1 MSLSCSSPPQSAV
14 LAFPASPTFDSKQS
28 QHLEHSTSAGTL
40 CDTVPNTPVSSRQ
53 APPTPPDSD
62 SSSRNNTLTSSTSF
76 SSSQPNHSLS
86 PSQNFIVSSPN
97 SSHSNTISMSTN
109 HVVTRPN
116 NPSLKLQEN
125 GTASSYNLSTAVSSN
140 SREVL
145 FYLTSYPTGLQF
157 SYDHMFPD
165 SSDSQSSLSPEMP
178 SQGLPSASRASH
190 RTPNVYINGL
200 PPHFPE
206 QELFA
211 LTRPFGEVKSVRS
224 FTRHVSEKPTG
235 YGFVLF
241 SDVDSAEKC
250 IEGLRKY
257 RNLHP
262 SFSKQ
267 IHRIPGTV
275 YAQQSPSQIEHD
287 EDSFKARMEKLKD
300 GLSTNLYIEGLPLSI
315 DEESLAALVHPYTI
329 KSSRFFKTKLSEPPR
344 IIAFVRLETRTAA
357 EDTIERLHGR
367 MVRGWNDPGCRI
379 SVRFADSA
387 EQREL
392 RRSERVT
399 KNGDQSPARLT
410 IAQAAL
416 LNLRGQELQAHAR
429 KAQVNRVRDIP
440 IIGQLRDE
448 ISLSSVHHSYP
459 NLNLASVSAGSIPVS
474 TSLPGHLGYRY
485 DFSPSTRYQDLSSNP
500 YTDDL
505 LHSLQQN
512 LNLADA
518 YTVPTLDQEH
528 DAQRAH
534 LQALASATLY
544 TASAQPS
551 IQQHRSQ
558 IQARNGFTPAE
569 ELILQA
575 HARIREQQ
583 YQHLQKQQQF
593 VDPRDSTLPRRV
605 HSSGRIESGSKLN
618 ANAQV
623 FHAPEQIA
631 AYPLTGRALGG
642 ASRSK
647 FLGDSLPPISE
658 DDFHALGQQQPESGS
673 YYEHLRT
680 HYQEELHFRGDAGNV
695 GMTKPPSRAIEIVAP
710 PQHLDS
716 KCSPLQSHHRSQ
728 FSSRSHLS
736 LRQQAQA
743 ASTLPRSPL
752 ASHSSQHSYQ
762 HTDSRS
768 NNLNSTLTTSSTNDK
783 SDRSPQNYLHS
794 PQASQSRSD
803 DQEDHRHNSTSVSS
817 KAYVPAQKSP
827 SLAQQLSFDNDM
839 RSPTLVS
846 PALTY
851 SSRTPS
857 TLSPATPF
865 FGSFGGSPETFEYT
879 PDDGEMVEKVKV
891 GSGTH

>member
-1 MSLSCSSPPQSAV
+1 MSLSCSLPPQPAV
-14 LAFPASPTFDSKQS
+14 QAFPASPTFDNKQS
-28 QHLEHSTSAGTL
+28 QHLEHSASVATA
-40 CDTVPNTPVSSRQ
+40 CDTVLNTPVSSRQ

-62 SSSRNNTLTSSTSF
+62 SSPRNNILSNST
-76 SSSQPNHSLS
+76 SSQPNLSLS
-86 PSQNFIVSSPN
+86 PSQKFSIGSPKL
-97 SSHSNTISMSTN
+97 SDSYPNTISMSSN
-109 HVVTRPN
+109 NALTRPN

-125 GTASSYNLSTAVSSN
+125 GTASPHDLSTAVSSN
-140 SREVL
+140 SPSYSVSCP
-145 FYLTSYPTGLQF
+145 TSLQF

-165 SSDSQSSLSPEMP
+165 SSDSQLSLSPETP
-178 SQGLPSASRASH
+178 SLRLPGASHPSH
-190 RTPNVYINGL
+190 RTSNVYINGL

-241 SDVDSAEKC
+241 NDVDSAEKC

-300 GLSTNLYIEGLPLSI
+300 GLSTNLYVEGLPLSI

-392 RRSERVT
+392 RRSERVS

-429 KAQVNRVRDIP
+429 KTQVNRARDIP
-440 IIGQLRDE
+440 GIGQLRDV
-448 ISLSSVHHSYP
+448 ISPPSIHHSYP
-459 NLNLASVSAGSIPVS
+459 NLNLASVSAGNIPVS
-474 TSLPGHLGYRY
+474 TSLPGHLDYPY
-485 DFSPSTRYQDLSSNP
+485 DSSPSTRYQDLQSNH

-505 LHSLQQN
+505 LQSLQHN
-512 LNLADA
+512 LNLTHT
-518 YTVPTLDQEH
+518 YTGSRLDQKH
-528 DAQRAH
+528 DARRVH
-534 LQALASATLY
+534 LQALANATLY
-544 TASAQPS
+544 TTSTQPSAQQP
-551 IQQHRSQ
+551 RSQ
-558 IQARNGFTPAE
+558 VQARNGFTPAE

-583 YQHLQKQQQF
+583 YQQLQIQQQF
-593 VDPRDSTLPRRV
+593 MHPRNCTVPRRAS
-605 HSSGRIESGSKLN
+605 SSGRLETGSKLN

-623 FHAPEQIA
+623 FQAPEQNA
-631 AYPLTGRALGG
+631 AYTVTGRILGG

-647 FLGDSLPPISE
+647 FFGDALPPISE
-658 DDFHALGQQQPESGS
+658 DDFHTLGQHQLGS
-673 YYEHLRT
+673 RSHYDHLRT
-680 HYQEELHFRGDAGNV
+680 HYQEELNFGGDAGNV
-695 GMTKPPSRAIEIVAP
+695 RITKPPSRAIEIVAP

-716 KCSPLQSHHRSQ
+716 KCSPLQTHHRSQ

-736 LRQQAQA
+736 LRQQAQVA
-743 ASTLPRSPL
+743 TLPRSPL
-752 ASHSSQHSYQ
+752 ASNSSQHIYQ

-768 NNLNSTLTTSSTNDK
+768 NNQSNTATTSSTNDK
-783 SDRSPQNYLHS
+783 PDNNFQNNTHS
-794 PQASQSRSD
+794 PQAPRPRSD
-803 DQEDHRHNSTSVSS
+803 DQEDQRRDSISVSS
-817 KAYVPAQKSP
+817 KAYISAQKSP
-827 SLAQQLSFDNDM
+827 SLAQHLSFENDM
-839 RSPTLVS
+839 RSPSLVS

-865 FGSFGGSPETFEYT
+865 FGSFNGSPETFEYA
-879 PDDGEMVEKVKV
+879 PDDGEMVEKVKA

>member
-1 MSLSCSSPPQSAV
+1 MSLSCSLPPQSAV

-28 QHLEHSTSAGTL
+28 QHLEHSTSVGTG
-40 CDTVPNTPVSSRQ
+40 CDTVPNTPISSRQ

-62 SSSRNNTLTSSTSF
+62 SSSRGNTLSSTSF
-76 SSSQPNHSLS
+76 SSSQPSLS
-86 PSQNFIVSSPN
+86 SSSSQKVNVNSSPKSHN
-97 SSHSNTISMSTN
+97 SSHSSPISMSTN
-109 HVVTRPN
+109 HAVTRPN

-125 GTASSYNLSTAVSSN
+125 GTASSYSLTTAISSN
-140 SREVL
+140 SPS
-145 FYLTSYPTGLQF
+145 YSTSCPTGLQF

-165 SSDSQSSLSPEMP
+165 SSDSQSSLSPETF
-178 SQGLPSASRASH
+178 SQGLPSVSH

-241 SDVDSAEKC
+241 NDVDSAEKC
-250 IEGLRKY
+250 IDGLRKY

-267 IHRIPGTV
+267 LHRIPGTV
-275 YAQQSPSQIEHD
+275 YAQQSPSHIDHD

-300 GLSTNLYIEGLPLSI
+300 GLSSNLYIEGLPLSI
-315 DEESLAALVHPYTI
+315 DEESLAALVHPYAI

-392 RRSERVT
+392 RRSERFS
-399 KNGDQSPARLT
+399 KNGDQSPARLS

-416 LNLRGQELQAHAR
+416 LNLRGKELQAHPR
-429 KAQVNRVRDIP
+429 RTQVNHVRDIP
-440 IIGQLRDE
+440 IIGQPRDE
-448 ISLSSVHHSYP
+448 ISLPNVHHSYP
-459 NLNLASVSAGSIPVS
+459 NLNLASVPAGSIPVS
-474 TSLPGHLGYRY
+474 NSLPAHLGYPY
-485 DFSPSTRYQDLSSNP
+485 GSSPSTRYQDLPPNP
-500 YTDDL
+500 YSDDL

-512 LNLADA
+512 LNLTDA
-518 YTVPTLDQEH
+518 YTGSTLDQEH
-528 DAQRAH
+528 DVQRAH
-534 LQALASATLY
+534 LQALANATLY

-551 IQQHRSQ
+551 VQQPRSQ

-575 HARIREQQ
+575 HTRLREQQ
-583 YQHLQKQQQF
+583 YQQVQTRQQL
-593 VDPRDSTLPRRV
+593 VPRESTLPRRAP
-605 HSSGRIESGSKLN
+605 SSGRIEPGSKLN

-631 AYPLTGRALGG
+631 AHPLTGRALGG

-647 FLGDSLPPISE
+647 FLDNALPPICE
-658 DDFHALGQQQPESGS
+658 DDFHTLGQHHLESMS
-673 YYEHLRT
+673 HYEHLRT
-680 HYQEELHFRGDAGNV
+680 RYQEDLHFRGDAGNV
-695 GMTKPPSRAIEIVAP
+695 RITKPPSRAIEIVPP

-716 KCSPLQSHHRSQ
+716 QSSSLQSHHRSQ

-736 LRQQAQA
+736 ARQPAPSA
-743 ASTLPRSPL
+743 TLPRSPL
-752 ASHSSQHSYQ
+752 ASNSSQHNYQ
-762 HTDSRS
+762 HTDTRS
-768 NNLNSTLTTSSTNDK
+768 NSLNGAITTSSTSDK
-783 SDRSPQNYLHS
+783 LDNNPHTYLHS
-794 PQASQSRSD
+794 PAVSRPRSD
-803 DQEDHRHNSTSVSS
+803 DQEDHRNNSSSVSS
-817 KAYVPAQKSP
+817 KAYVSAQKSP
-827 SLAQQLSFDNDM
+827 SLAQQLSFENDM

-865 FGSFGGSPETFEYT
+865 FGSFNGSPETFEYA

>member
-1 MSLSCSSPPQSAV
+1 MSLDCSSPPQSAV
-14 LAFPASPTFDSKQS
+14 LAFPASPTFDNKQF
-28 QHLEHSTSAGTL
+28 QHLEHSASACTT
-40 CDTVPNTPVSSRQ
+40 CDTVPNTPISSRQ

-62 SSSRNNTLTSSTSF
+62 SSPPNIHSSSASF
-76 SSSQPNHSLS
+76 SSSQPNLSLS
-86 PSQNFIVSSPN
+86 PSQKFNIGSPKPN
-97 SSHSNTISMSTN
+97 GSSHSNTISMSTN

-116 NPSLKLQEN
+116 NPSLNLQEN
-125 GTASSYNLSTAVSSN
+125 GTASPYSLSTAVLSN
-140 SREVL
+140 SP
-145 FYLTSYPTGLQF
+145 SYSLSCPTGLQF

-165 SSDSQSSLSPEMP
+165 SSDSQLSLSPDTP
-178 SQGLPSASRASH
+178 SQHLPSASRASH

-300 GLSTNLYIEGLPLSI
+300 GSSTNLYIEGLPLSI
-315 DEESLAALVHPYTI
+315 DEESLTALVHPYTI

-344 IIAFVRLETRTAA
+344 IIAFVRLENRTAA

-392 RRSERVT
+392 RRSERVS

-416 LNLRGQELQAHAR
+416 LNLHGQELQAHAR
-429 KAQVNRVRDIP
+429 KTHVNRVRDIP
-440 IIGQLRDE
+440 IIGQPRDE
-448 ISLSSVHHSYP
+448 ISLSSIHHSYP
-459 NLNLASVSAGSIPVS
+459 NLNPPSVSAGNIPVS
-474 TSLPGHLGYRY
+474 TSLPGHLGYPY
-485 DFSPSTRYQDLSSNP
+485 DSSPSTRYQDLQSNS

-505 LHSLQQN
+505 LHSLQHN
-512 LNLADA
+512 LNLTHA
-518 YTVPTLDQEH
+518 YTGSTLDQEH
-528 DAQRAH
+528 DAHRAH
-534 LQALASATLY
+534 LQALANATLY

-551 IQQHRSQ
+551 AQQPRSQ

-583 YQHLQKQQQF
+583 YQQLQTQQQL
-593 VDPRDSTLPRRV
+593 VHPRDLTLPRRAS
-605 HSSGRIESGSKLN
+605 SSGRLESGSKLN

-623 FHAPEQIA
+623 FHAPEHIA
-631 AYPLTGRALGG
+631 SYPLTGRTLGG
-642 ASRSK
+642 ANRSK
-647 FLGDSLPPISE
+647 FLGDALPPISE
-658 DDFHALGQQQPESGS
+658 DDFHTLGQHQLESRS
-673 YYEHLRT
+673 HYDHLRT
-680 HYQEELHFRGDAGNV
+680 HYQDELHFRSDAGNV
-695 GMTKPPSRAIEIVAP
+695 RITKPPSRAIEIVAP

-728 FSSRSHLS
+728 FSSRSHLP
-736 LRQQAQA
+736 LRQQAQVA
-743 ASTLPRSPL
+743 TLPRSPL
-752 ASHSSQHSYQ
+752 ASNSSQHSYQ

-768 NNLNSTLTTSSTNDK
+768 NNQNSTIATSSTKDK
-783 SDRSPQNYLHS
+783 PDSGPQNYLHS
-794 PQASQSRSD
+794 PRTSQPRSD
-803 DQEDHRHNSTSVSS
+803 DQEDHHHNSTSVSS
-817 KAYVPAQKSP
+817 KACVPAQKSP
-827 SLAQQLSFDNDM
+827 SLVQQLSFENDM

-851 SSRTPS
+851 SSRTSS

-865 FGSFGGSPETFEYT
+865 LGSFNGSPENFEYT
-879 PDDGEMVEKVKV
+879 PVDSGIVEKVKV

>member
-1 MSLSCSSPPQSAV
+1 MSFSCSSPPQSAV
-14 LAFPASPTFDSKQS
+14 VAFPASPTFDKKQS
-28 QHLEHSTSAGTL
+28 QNLEHSASAGTI
-40 CDTVPNTPVSSRQ
+40 CDTVLNTPISSRQ

-62 SSSRNNTLTSSTSF
+62 SSPRNNILNSSTSF
-76 SSSQPNHSLS
+76 SSSQPSLSLS
-86 PSQNFIVSSPN
+86 PSQKFNVGSPKLSN
-97 SSHSNTISMSTN
+97 SSNTISMSTN
-109 HVVTRPN
+109 HVIARPS
-116 NPSLKLQEN
+116 NPSLKLQDN
-125 GTASSYNLSTAVSSN
+125 GIASSYSHSTAILSN
-140 SREVL
+140 SPS
-145 FYLTSYPTGLQF
+145 YSTSCPTGLQF

-165 SSDSQSSLSPEMP
+165 SSDSQLSLSPETP
-178 SQGLPSASRASH
+178 SQRLPSASRVLH

-300 GLSTNLYIEGLPLSI
+300 GSSTNLYIEGLPLSI
-315 DEESLAALVHPYTI
+315 DEESLAALVQPYTI

-344 IIAFVRLETRTAA
+344 IIAFCRLETRAAA

-392 RRSERVT
+392 RRSERVS

-429 KAQVNRVRDIP
+429 KTQVNRARDIP
-440 IIGQLRDE
+440 VIGHPRDD
-448 ISLSSVHHSYP
+448 ISLSSIHHSYP
-459 NLNLASVSAGSIPVS
+459 NLNLASVSGGSIPVS
-474 TSLPGHLGYRY
+474 TSLPSHLGYPY
-485 DFSPSTRYQDLSSNP
+485 DSSPSTRYQDLQSNH

-505 LHSLQQN
+505 LQSLQHN
-512 LNLADA
+512 LNLTHA
-518 YTVPTLDQEH
+518 YPGSTLDQEH
-528 DAQRAH
+528 DAQRVH
-534 LQALASATLY
+534 LQALANATLY

-551 IQQHRSQ
+551 VQQPRSQ

-583 YQHLQKQQQF
+583 YQQLQNQQQ
-593 VDPRDSTLPRRV
+593 
-605 HSSGRIESGSKLN
+605 I
-618 ANAQV
+618 
-623 FHAPEQIA
+623 IA
-631 AYPLTGRALGG
+631 SYPLAGRALGG
-642 ASRSK
+642 VSRSK
-647 FLGDSLPPISE
+647 FLGDALPSISE
-658 DDFHALGQQQPESGS
+658 DDFHALGQHQLECRSHHD
-673 YYEHLRT
+673 HLRT
-680 HYQEELHFRGDAGNV
+680 HYQEELHFGGDVGNV
-695 GMTKPPSRAIEIVAP
+695 RIMKPPSRAIEIVAP

-716 KCSPLQSHHRSQ
+716 KCSLQSHHHSQ
-728 FSSRSHLS
+728 SSSRSHLS
-736 LRQQAQA
+736 LRQQAQVA
-743 ASTLPRSPL
+743 NLPRSPL
-752 ASHSSQHSYQ
+752 ASNSSQHSYQ
-762 HTDSRS
+762 HTDDHS
-768 NNLNSTLTTSSTNDK
+768 NNLNSTITTSSTNDK
-783 SDRSPQNYLHS
+783 PDSSPQNHLHS
-794 PQASQSRSD
+794 PQAPRPRSD
-803 DQEDHRHNSTSVSS
+803 DQEDYRHNSTSVL
-817 KAYVPAQKSP
+817 KSIC
-827 SLAQQLSFDNDM
+827 SCAE
-839 RSPTLVS
+839 SPNLVS

-865 FGSFGGSPETFEYT
+865 FGSFNGSPETFEYAS
-879 PDDGEMVEKVKV
+879 DNGELVEKVKA

>member
-1 MSLSCSSPPQSAV
+1 MSLSCSSPQSAV
-14 LAFPASPTFDSKQS
+14 LTFPASPTFDSKQS
-28 QHLEHSTSAGTL
+28 QHLEQSTSVGTG
-40 CDTVPNTPVSSRQ
+40 CDTVPNTPISSRQ

-62 SSSRNNTLTSSTSF
+62 SSPRNNILSSTSF
-76 SSSQPNHSLS
+76 SSSQPSHSLS
-86 PSQNFIVSSPN
+86 PSQNINVDSSPKSRN
-97 SSHSNTISMSTN
+97 SSHSSPITMSTN
-109 HVVTRPN
+109 HVITRPN
-116 NPSLKLQEN
+116 NPSLKLHEN
-125 GTASSYNLSTAVSSN
+125 GTASSYSLTTAVSSN
-140 SREVL
+140 SP
-145 FYLTSYPTGLQF
+145 SYSISCPTGLQF

-165 SSDSQSSLSPEMP
+165 SSDSQSSLSPETP

-262 SFSKQ
+262 SFSKVGLFFSFNSIGYLAQ
-267 IHRIPGTV
+267 CAYGETEGWVIHQFIHRGV
-275 YAQQSPSQIEHD
+275 RVASAWRRLVLERLL
-287 EDSFKARMEKLKD
+287 AV
-300 GLSTNLYIEGLPLSI
+300 LPLSI
-315 DEESLAALVHPYTI
+315 DEESLAALVHPYAI

-392 RRSERVT
+392 RRSERLS
-399 KNGDQSPARLT
+399 KNEDQSPARLT

-429 KAQVNRVRDIP
+429 KTQVNHVRDIP
-440 IIGQLRDE
+440 IIGQPRDE
-448 ISLSSVHHSYP
+448 IPLPSVHHSYP
-459 NLNLASVSAGSIPVS
+459 NLNLASVSAGNIPVS
-474 TSLPGHLGYRY
+474 TSLPAHLGYPY
-485 DFSPSTRYQDLSSNP
+485 DSSPSTRYQDLASNP
-500 YTDDL
+500 YNDDL
-505 LHSLQQN
+505 LHSLQN
-512 LNLADA
+512 LNLGDA
-518 YTVPTLDQEH
+518 YTGSTLGQEH
-528 DAQRAH
+528 DVQRAH
-534 LQALASATLY
+534 LQALANATLY

-551 IQQHRSQ
+551 VQQPRSQ

-575 HARIREQQ
+575 HARLREQQ
-583 YQHLQKQQQF
+583 YQQLQTQQQQQLG
-593 VDPRDSTLPRRV
+593 TLRRAP
-605 HSSGRIESGSKLN
+605 SSGRLEAGSKLN

-623 FHAPEQIA
+623 FHAPEPIA

-642 ASRSK
+642 VSRSK
-647 FLGDSLPPISE
+647 FLDNALPPISE
-658 DDFHALGQQQPESGS
+658 DDFHTLGQHQLESMS
-673 YYEHLRT
+673 HYEHLRT
-680 HYQEELHFRGDAGNV
+680 RYQEELHFRGDAGNV
-695 GMTKPPSRAIEIVAP
+695 RITKPPSRAIEIVAP

-716 KCSPLQSHHRSQ
+716 KCSSLQSHHRSQ

-736 LRQQAQA
+736 LRQSAEA
-743 ASTLPRSPL
+743 ATLPRSPL
-752 ASHSSQHSYQ
+752 ASNSSQHSYQ
-762 HTDSRS
+762 HTDTRS
-768 NNLNSTLTTSSTNDK
+768 NNLNNAITTPSTSDKPDSSHQT
-783 SDRSPQNYLHS
+783 YLHS
-794 PQASQSRSD
+794 PGASRPRSHD
-803 DQEDHRHNSTSVSS
+803 REDHRNNSSSVSS
-817 KAYVPAQKSP
+817 KAYVAAQKSP
-827 SLAQQLSFDNDM
+827 SFAQQLSFENDL

-865 FGSFGGSPETFEYT
+865 FGSFNGSPETFEYA

-891 GSGTH
+891 GSGKH

>member
-14 LAFPASPTFDSKQS
+14 LAFPASPTFDNKQF
-28 QHLEHSTSAGTL
+28 QHLEHSTSAGTT
-40 CDTVPNTPVSSRQ
+40 CDTVPNTPISSRQ

-62 SSSRNNTLTSSTSF
+62 SSPLNNTLTSTTSF
-76 SSSQPNHSLS
+76 SSSQPNLSLS
-86 PSQNFIVSSPN
+86 PSQKFIIASPKSN
-97 SSHSNTISMSTN
+97 SSLHSNTISMSTN
-109 HVVTRPN
+109 HAVTRPS
-116 NPSLKLQEN
+116 NPSLKLQDN
-125 GTASSYNLSTAVSSN
+125 GTAPSYSLPTAVSSN
-140 SREVL
+140 SPS
-145 FYLTSYPTGLQF
+145 YSTSCPTGLQF
-157 SYDHMFPD
+157 PYDHMFPD
-165 SSDSQSSLSPEMP
+165 SSDSQLSLSPETP
-178 SQGLPSASRASH
+178 SQRLPSASRASH

-267 IHRIPGTV
+267 VHRIPGTV
-275 YAQQSPSQIEHD
+275 YAQQSPSQIEQD

-315 DEESLAALVHPYTI
+315 DEESLASLVHPYTI

-344 IIAFVRLETRTAA
+344 IIAFVRLETRAAA

-392 RRSERVT
+392 RRSERIS
-399 KNGDQSPARLT
+399 KNGDQSPSFRPTLARSR
-410 IAQAAL
+410 
-416 LNLRGQELQAHAR
+416 LNRA
-429 KAQVNRVRDIP
+429 RDIP
-440 IIGQLRDE
+440 IIGQPRDE
-448 ISLSSVHHSYP
+448 ISLSSIHHSYP
-459 NLNLASVSAGSIPVS
+459 NLNLASVSAGNIPVS
-474 TSLPGHLGYRY
+474 TSLPGHLGYPY
-485 DFSPSTRYQDLSSNP
+485 DSSPLTRHQDPQPNP

-505 LHSLQQN
+505 LHSLQHN
-512 LNLADA
+512 LNLTHA
-518 YTVPTLDQEH
+518 YSGSTLDQEH

-534 LQALASATLY
+534 LQALANATLY
-544 TASAQPS
+544 TASVQPS
-551 IQQHRSQ
+551 AQQPRSQ

-583 YQHLQKQQQF
+583 YQQLQTQQQF
-593 VDPRDSTLPRRV
+593 VHSHDSALPRRAS
-605 HSSGRIESGSKLN
+605 SSGRLESGSKLN

-623 FHAPEQIA
+623 FHAPEQVG
-631 AYPLTGRALGG
+631 AYPLTGRALSGPN
-642 ASRSK
+642 RPK
-647 FLGDSLPPISE
+647 FLGDALPPISE
-658 DDFHALGQQQPESGS
+658 DDFHALGQHQLESRS
-673 YYEHLRT
+673 HYDLPT
-680 HYQEELHFRGDAGNV
+680 HYQDELHFRSDAGNV
-695 GMTKPPSRAIEIVAP
+695 RIPKPPSRAIEIVAP
-710 PQHLDS
+710 PQHDS
-716 KCSPLQSHHRSQ
+716 KHSPLQSHHRSQ

-736 LRQQAQA
+736 LRQQAQVA
-743 ASTLPRSPL
+743 NLPRSPL
-752 ASHSSQHSYQ
+752 ASNSSQHSYQ

-768 NNLNSTLTTSSTNDK
+768 NNLNSTIATSGTNDQ
-783 SDRSPQNYLHS
+783 SDSNPQNYLHS
-794 PQASQSRSD
+794 PQMSLPRSD
-803 DQEDHRHNSTSVSS
+803 DQEDHRRSSTSVSS
-817 KAYVPAQKSP
+817 KAYVPMQKSP
-827 SLAQQLSFDNDM
+827 SLVKQLSFENDM

-851 SSRTPS
+851 SSRASS

-865 FGSFGGSPETFEYT
+865 FGSFNGSPENFEYR
-879 PDDGEMVEKVKV
+879 PDDGEMVENVKV

>member
-14 LAFPASPTFDSKQS
+14 LAFPASPTFDNK
-28 QHLEHSTSAGTL
+28 HLEHSASAGTA
-40 CDTVPNTPVSSRQ
+40 CDTVPNTPISSRQ
-53 APPTPPDSD
+53 APPTPPDSE
-62 SSSRNNTLTSSTSF
+62 SSPPNNILSTSTSF
-76 SSSQPNHSLS
+76 SSSHPNLSLS
-86 PSQNFIVSSPN
+86 PSQNFSVGDPKPSN

-125 GTASSYNLSTAVSSN
+125 GTASSYSLSTAVSN
-140 SREVL
+140 SP
-145 FYLTSYPTGLQF
+145 SYSISCPTGLQF

-165 SSDSQSSLSPEMP
+165 SSDSQLSLSPDVP
-178 SQGLPSASRASH
+178 SQHLPGASRASH

-250 IEGLRKY
+250 IDGLRKY

-392 RRSERVT
+392 RRSERVS
-399 KNGDQSPARLT
+399 KNGDQSPTRLT

-416 LNLRGQELQAHAR
+416 LNLRGQELQAHTR
-429 KAQVNRVRDIP
+429 KTQVNRARDIP
-440 IIGQLRDE
+440 VIGQPRDE
-448 ISLSSVHHSYP
+448 IPLTNIHHSYP
-459 NLNLASVSAGSIPVS
+459 NLNLASVSAGSIPIS
-474 TSLPGHLGYRY
+474 ASLPDHLNYPY
-485 DFSPSTRYQDLSSNP
+485 DSSPSARYQDLQSNH
-500 YTDDL
+500 YADDL
-505 LHSLQQN
+505 LQSLQHN
-512 LNLADA
+512 LNLTHA
-518 YTVPTLDQEH
+518 YTGSTLDQEH

-534 LQALASATLY
+534 LQALANATMY
-544 TASAQPS
+544 TAGAQAS
-551 IQQHRSQ
+551 TQQPRSQ

-583 YQHLQKQQQF
+583 YQQLQAQQQLGH
-593 VDPRDSTLPRRV
+593 PRDCTLPRRAS
-605 HSSGRIESGSKLN
+605 SSGRLESGTKLN

-623 FHAPEQIA
+623 FHAPDQIA
-631 AYPLTGRALGG
+631 AYPLNGRALGG

-647 FLGDSLPPISE
+647 FLGDALPPISE
-658 DDFHALGQQQPESGS
+658 DDFHALGQHQLESRS
-673 YYEHLRT
+673 HYDHLRT
-680 HYQEELHFRGDAGNV
+680 QYQEELHFGGDIGNV
-695 GMTKPPSRAIEIVAP
+695 TITKPPSRAIEIVAP
-710 PQHLDS
+710 PQHHDS

-736 LRQQAQA
+736 LRQQAQVA
-743 ASTLPRSPL
+743 TLPRSPL
-752 ASHSSQHSYQ
+752 ASNSSQHSYQ
-762 HTDSRS
+762 HTDNHS
-768 NNLNSTLTTSSTNDK
+768 NNLNNIITTTSSTNDK
-783 SDRSPQNYLHS
+783 PDSNPQNYPHS
-794 PQASQSRSD
+794 PQAPRPRSD
-803 DQEDHRHNSTSVSS
+803 DQEDHRHNSTSVS
-817 KAYVPAQKSP
+817 KAYVPMQKSP
-827 SLAQQLSFDNDM
+827 SLAQQLSFENDM

-865 FGSFGGSPETFEYT
+865 FGSFNGSPENFEYT

>member
-1 MSLSCSSPPQSAV
+1 MSLSCSSPPQSAA
-14 LAFPASPTFDSKQS
+14 LAFPASPTFDNK
-28 QHLEHSTSAGTL
+28 HLEHSASAGTA
-40 CDTVPNTPVSSRQ
+40 CDTVPNTPISSRQ

-62 SSSRNNTLTSSTSF
+62 SSPPNNILSTSTSF
-76 SSSQPNHSLS
+76 SSSQPNLSLS
-86 PSQNFIVSSPN
+86 PSQNFNVGNPKPSN

-116 NPSLKLQEN
+116 NSSLKLQEN
-125 GTASSYNLSTAVSSN
+125 GTASSYSLSTAVSSN
-140 SREVL
+140 SPS
-145 FYLTSYPTGLQF
+145 YSISCPTSLQF

-165 SSDSQSSLSPEMP
+165 SSDSQLSLSPDTP
-178 SQGLPSASRASH
+178 SQHLPGASRASH

-241 SDVDSAEKC
+241 SDVDSAERC

-262 SFSKQ
+262 SQ

-315 DEESLAALVHPYTI
+315 DEEACGTDVYISNIIYMRTQSLATLVHPYTI

-344 IIAFVRLETRTAA
+344 IIAFYRLETRAAA

-429 KAQVNRVRDIP
+429 KTQVNRTRDIP
-440 IIGQLRDE
+440 VIGQPRNE
-448 ISLSSVHHSYP
+448 ISLTNIHHSYP
-459 NLNLASVSAGSIPVS
+459 NLNLASVSTGNISLS
-474 TSLPGHLGYRY
+474 TSLPDHLGYPY
-485 DFSPSTRYQDLSSNP
+485 DSSPSTRYQDLQSNH
-500 YTDDL
+500 YADDL
-505 LHSLQQN
+505 LQSLQHN
-512 LNLADA
+512 LNLTHA
-518 YTVPTLDQEH
+518 YTGSTLDQEH
-528 DAQRAH
+528 DAHRAH
-534 LQALASATLY
+534 FQALANATMY
-544 TASAQPS
+544 TAGAQPS
-551 IQQHRSQ
+551 AQQPRSQ

-583 YQHLQKQQQF
+583 YQQLQAQQQLGH
-593 VDPRDSTLPRRV
+593 PRDCALPRRAS
-605 HSSGRIESGSKLN
+605 SSGRLESGTKLN
-618 ANAQV
+618 ANAQ
-623 FHAPEQIA
+623 
-631 AYPLTGRALGG
+631 
-642 ASRSK
+642 
-647 FLGDSLPPISE
+647 FLGDALPPISE
-658 DDFHALGQQQPESGS
+658 DDFHALGQHQLESRS
-673 YYEHLRT
+673 HYDHLRT
-680 HYQEELHFRGDAGNV
+680 QYQEELHFGGDIGNV
-695 GMTKPPSRAIEIVAP
+695 TITKPPSRAIEIVAP
-710 PQHLDS
+710 PQHHDS

-728 FSSRSHLS
+728 FSSCSHLS
-736 LRQQAQA
+736 LRQQAQVA
-743 ASTLPRSPL
+743 TLPRSPL
-752 ASHSSQHSYQ
+752 ASNSSQHSYQ
-762 HTDSRS
+762 HTDSHS
-768 NNLNSTLTTSSTNDK
+768 NNLNSIITTTSSANDK
-783 SDRSPQNYLHS
+783 PDSNPQNYPHL
-794 PQASQSRSD
+794 PQAPRPRSD
-803 DQEDHRHNSTSVSS
+803 DQEDHCHNSTSAS
-817 KAYVPAQKSP
+817 KAYVPVQKSP
-827 SLAQQLSFDNDM
+827 SLAQQLSFENDM

-865 FGSFGGSPETFEYT
+865 FGSFNGSPENFEYT

-891 GSGTH
+891 GSGTR

>member
-1 MSLSCSSPPQSAV
+1 MSFSCSSPPQSAV
-14 LAFPASPTFDSKQS
+14 VAFPASPTFDKKQS
-28 QHLEHSTSAGTL
+28 QNLEHSASAGTV
-40 CDTVPNTPVSSRQ
+40 CDTVLNTPISSRQ

-62 SSSRNNTLTSSTSF
+62 SSPRNNILNSSTSF
-76 SSSQPNHSLS
+76 SSSQPSLSLS
-86 PSQNFIVSSPN
+86 PSQKFNVGSPKLSN
-97 SSHSNTISMSTN
+97 SSNTISMSTN
-109 HVVTRPN
+109 HVIARPS
-116 NPSLKLQEN
+116 NPSLKLQDN
-125 GTASSYNLSTAVSSN
+125 GIASSYSHSTAILSN
-140 SREVL
+140 SPS
-145 FYLTSYPTGLQF
+145 YSTSCPTGLQF

-165 SSDSQSSLSPEMP
+165 SSDSQLSLSPETP
-178 SQGLPSASRASH
+178 SQRLPSASRVLH

-315 DEESLAALVHPYTI
+315 DEESLAALVQPYTI

-344 IIAFVRLETRTAA
+344 IIAFVRLETRAAA

-392 RRSERVT
+392 RRSERVS

-429 KAQVNRVRDIP
+429 KTQVNRARDIP
-440 IIGQLRDE
+440 VIGHPRDD
-448 ISLSSVHHSYP
+448 ISLSSIHHSYP
-459 NLNLASVSAGSIPVS
+459 NLNLASVSGGSIPVS
-474 TSLPGHLGYRY
+474 TSLPGHLGYPY
-485 DFSPSTRYQDLSSNP
+485 DSSPSTRYQDLKSNH

-505 LHSLQQN
+505 LQSLQHN
-512 LNLADA
+512 LNLTHA
-518 YTVPTLDQEH
+518 YPGSTLDQEH
-528 DAQRAH
+528 DAQRVH
-534 LQALASATLY
+534 LQALANATLY

-551 IQQHRSQ
+551 VQQPRSQ

-583 YQHLQKQQQF
+583 YQQLQNQQQI
-593 VDPRDSTLPRRV
+593 VHPHDCILPRRAS
-605 HSSGRIESGSKLN
+605 SSGRLESGSKLN

-631 AYPLTGRALGG
+631 SYPLAGRALGG

-647 FLGDSLPPISE
+647 FLGDALPSISE
-658 DDFHALGQQQPESGS
+658 DDFHALGQHQLECRSHHD
-673 YYEHLRT
+673 HLRT
-680 HYQEELHFRGDAGNV
+680 HYQEELHFGGDVGNV
-695 GMTKPPSRAIEIVAP
+695 RIMKPPSRAIEIVAP

-716 KCSPLQSHHRSQ
+716 KCSLQSHHHSQ
-728 FSSRSHLS
+728 SSSRSHLS
-736 LRQQAQA
+736 LRQQAQVA
-743 ASTLPRSPL
+743 NLPRSPL
-752 ASHSSQHSYQ
+752 ASNSSQHSYQ
-762 HTDSRS
+762 HTDDRS
-768 NNLNSTLTTSSTNDK
+768 NNLNSTITTSSTNDK
-783 SDRSPQNYLHS
+783 PDSSPQNHLHS
-794 PQASQSRSD
+794 PQAPRPRSD
-803 DQEDHRHNSTSVSS
+803 DQEDYRHNSTLSS

-827 SLAQQLSFDNDM
+827 SLAQQLSFENDM
-839 RSPTLVS
+839 KSPNLVS

-865 FGSFGGSPETFEYT
+865 FGSFNGSPETFEYA
-879 PDDGEMVEKVKV
+879 PDNGELVEKVKA

>member
-14 LAFPASPTFDSKQS
+14 LAFPASPTFDNKQS
-28 QHLEHSTSAGTL
+28 QHLEHSASAGTA
-40 CDTVPNTPVSSRQ
+40 CDTVPNTPISSRQ

-62 SSSRNNTLTSSTSF
+62 SSPRNNIFSSSASF
-76 SSSQPNHSLS
+76 SSSQPNLSLS
-86 PSQNFIVSSPN
+86 PSQNFNVGSPKPSN
-97 SSHSNTISMSTN
+97 SSHPNTISMSTN
-109 HVVTRPN
+109 HVVTGLN

-125 GTASSYNLSTAVSSN
+125 GTASSYSLSTTVSSN
-140 SREVL
+140 SP
-145 FYLTSYPTGLQF
+145 SYSISCPTGLQF

-165 SSDSQSSLSPEMP
+165 SSDSQLSLSPETP
-178 SQGLPSASRASH
+178 SQRLPSASRASH

-287 EDSFKARMEKLKD
+287 EDSFKARMERLKD

-392 RRSERVT
+392 RRSERVS

-429 KAQVNRVRDIP
+429 KTQVNRTRDIP
-440 IIGQLRDE
+440 IIGQPRDE
-448 ISLSSVHHSYP
+448 ISLSNARHSYP
-459 NLNLASVSAGSIPVS
+459 NLNLASMSAGNIPVS
-474 TSLPGHLGYRY
+474 TSLPGHLGYSY
-485 DFSPSTRYQDLSSNP
+485 DSSPSTRYQDLQSNH

-505 LHSLQQN
+505 LHSLQHNMN
-512 LNLADA
+512 LTHA
-518 YTVPTLDQEH
+518 YTGSTLDQEH

-534 LQALASATLY
+534 LQALANATLY
-544 TASAQPS
+544 TASGQPS
-551 IQQHRSQ
+551 AQQPRSQ

-583 YQHLQKQQQF
+583 YQQLQTQQQL
-593 VDPRDSTLPRRV
+593 VHPRDCTPPRRA
-605 HSSGRIESGSKLN
+605 SLSGRLESGSKLN

-642 ASRSK
+642 TSRSK
-647 FLGDSLPPISE
+647 FLGDALPPISE
-658 DDFHALGQQQPESGS
+658 DDFHTLGQHQLESRS
-673 YYEHLRT
+673 HYNHLRT
-680 HYQEELHFRGDAGNV
+680 HYQEELDFGGNV
-695 GMTKPPSRAIEIVAP
+695 GNVKITKPPSRAIEIVAP

-728 FSSRSHLS
+728 ISSRSHLS
-736 LRQQAQA
+736 LRQQAQVA
-743 ASTLPRSPL
+743 TLPRSPL
-752 ASHSSQHSYQ
+752 ASNSSQHSHQ

-768 NNLNSTLTTSSTNDK
+768 NNLISTITTSSTNDK
-783 SDRSPQNYLHS
+783 LDSSPQNYLHS
-794 PQASQSRSD
+794 SQPPRPRSD

-817 KAYVPAQKSP
+817 KAYVPTQKSP
-827 SLAQQLSFDNDM
+827 SLAQQLSFENDM

-865 FGSFGGSPETFEYT
+865 FGSFNGSPETFEYA
-879 PDDGEMVEKVKV
+879 PDDGEMVKKVKA
-891 GSGTH
+891 GSGMH